1 MVTHVRIGSVENRPA
16 LTRLAGKARTDGIK
30 LYRDRAGRY
39 FASSASKPGTL
50 RFLTGYSCDCRG
62 FMTHQRCKHH
72 SALMTALGWIE
83 DEHDP
88 EPEPPTPISTCNAIS
103 PCGECGGLGELQD
116 LEVRQYGR
124 YHMQWAACPTCDGT
138 GKRAMPAVADREVA

>member
-16 LTRLAGKARTDGIK
+16 LTRLAGKARMDGIK

-50 RFLTGYSCDCRG
+50 HFLTGYSCDCRG
-62 FMTHQRCKHH
+62 FMTHQQCKHH
-72 SALMTALGWIE
+72 AALMTALGWVE
-83 DEHDP
+83 DKRDP
-88 EPEPPTPISTCNAIS
+88 EPEPAAAIS

-116 LEVRQYGR
+116 LEVRQFGR
-124 YHMQWAACPTCDGT
+124 FAMQWATCSTCQGT
-138 GKRAMPAVADREVA
+138 GKRLLDHAA